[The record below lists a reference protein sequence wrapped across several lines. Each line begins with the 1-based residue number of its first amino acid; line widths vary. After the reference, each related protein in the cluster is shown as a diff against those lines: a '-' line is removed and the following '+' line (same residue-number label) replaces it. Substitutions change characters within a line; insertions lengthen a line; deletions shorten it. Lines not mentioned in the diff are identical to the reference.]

1 MKFKRNI
8 HIVLIIRLLIILL
21 LFILSGILFYL
32 FNINHFNAL
41 NFIEFFKLLF
51 YGICFNISSIIYVN
65 ILFIILN
72 IIPFKFRYNRT
83 YQTINKYIFIITNSI
98 ALVTI
103 FIDFIYFRFTL
114 KHTTSDIFNLFGV
127 SGDMYSLIP
136 QFLKDFWYIAILFIL
151 FIIFMIF
158 LYNKTKVEIKTVK
171 NNLGYY
177 FYQSVLFILFAF
189 FSVVG
194 MRGGLQLKPISIIT
208 AAQYTSAQNIPLV
221 LNTPFTIIRT
231 INKKGLKDVNFFK
244 DKELN
249 KIYSP
254 YHSYNKYNK
263 NTFFVSKQDTQKLN
277 VVIIILESFSKE
289 HFGSLNKNLEN
300 GHYKGFT
307 PFLDSLIHQGLFCT
321 NAFANSKTS
330 IQAIPAVISSIPSL
344 MDNPYISSIYSG
356 NKINSLAKILKKQG
370 YTSSFYHGG
379 KNGTMGFDAF
389 AKMAGFDKYYGKN
402 EYNNDDDYDGHWG
415 IFDEKFLQFM
425 ANNLDKTKQPFFAT
439 VFTLSSHHPYTIPK
453 EYKGKFRK
461 GKLKIQ
467 QSVMYADYSLKK
479 FFETASKMKWFD
491 NTLFIF
497 TPDHT
502 SEAYHTYYQNRV
514 GMYAIP
520 ILYYKHNSNLKG
532 KNNNITQQIDIMPSV
547 LDYLNYKNDYIA
559 FGQSIFDTTANNFS
573 VSYINNTYQ
582 LIKDDYALQFDEKKS
597 FSLYNIKKDSILQ
610 NNVLDSDIKER
621 KKMETFLKA
630 VIQSYNNRIINNNLT
645 VNDIHNLHVKT
656 KQ

>member
-1 MKFKRNI
+1 MKLKRDI

-32 FNINHFNAL
+32 FNTNHFNAL
-41 NFIEFFKLLF
+41 NFVGFLKLLF
-51 YGICFNISSIIYVN
+51 YGIRFDISAIIYVN

-83 YQTINKYIFIITNSI
+83 YQTINKYIFIIANSI
-98 ALVTI
+98 ALAFI

-136 QFLKDFWYIAILFIL
+136 QFLKDYWCVAVLFIL

-158 LYNKTKVEIKTVK
+158 LYNKTKTELKTIK
-171 NNLGYY
+171 NNFIYY
-177 FYQSVLFILFAF
+177 FYQSILFILFAL
-189 FSVVG
+189 FSVIG

-231 INKKGLKDVNFFK
+231 LNKKGLKNVVFFK
-244 DKELN
+244 DTTELN

-254 YHSYNKYNK
+254 YHSYNK
-263 NTFFVSKQDTQKLN
+263 NTFLVSKQDTQKLN
-277 VVIIILESFSKE
+277 VIIIILESFSKE

-300 GHYKGFT
+300 GDYKGFT
-307 PFLDSLIHQGLFCT
+307 PFLDSLICQGLFCT

-330 IQAIPAVISSIPSL
+330 IQAIPAVISSIPTL
-344 MDNPYISSIYSG
+344 MDNPYITSIYSG
-356 NKINSLAKILKKQG
+356 NKINSLAKIFKKQG

-389 AKMAGFDKYYGKN
+389 AKMAGFGNYYGKD
-402 EYNNDDDYDGHWG
+402 EYNNDEDYDGNWG

-425 ANNLDKTKQPFFAT
+425 AKNLNKTKQPFFAT
-439 VFTLSSHHPYTIPK
+439 VFTLSSHHPYTIPPK
-453 EYKGKFRK
+453 YKDKFRK

-479 FFETASKMKWFD
+479 FFETVSKMKWFD
-491 NTLFIF
+491 NTLFVF

-514 GMYAIP
+514 GMYSVP
-520 ILYYKHNSNLKG
+520 ILYYRHNSNLKG
-532 KNNNITQQIDIMPSV
+532 KNNNITQQIDIMPSI

-559 FGQSIFDTTANNFS
+559 FGQSIFDTTSDNFS

-582 LIKDDYALQFDEKKS
+582 LIKDDYALQFDGKKS
-597 FSLYNIKKDSILQ
+597 LSLYNIKKDNLLQ
-610 NNVLDSDIKER
+610 NNILDFDIKNR

-630 VIQSYNNRIINNNLT
+630 VIQSYNNRIINNDLT
-645 VNDIHNLHVKT
+645 VNDIHSFPVRIK